1 MADACMTVPATG
13 AADVPST
20 ACIGG
25 VIDAA
30 AAAAVA
36 AATILASPSP
46 AVGKSTEEAG

>member
-30 AAAAVA
+30 AAVA

>member
-30 AAAAVA
+30 AAAVA